1 MEEKKKSNVGLIVLV
16 VILLLACTVMGAFI
30 FINKDKLIDKENTT
44 TPVTE
49 ENKDTNNTT
58 TPVTEEN
65 KDTNNTTTID
75 NDMFKD
81 ETIHSYYYETKQDG
95 TVKYFMTLVSGSEDN
110 RNGYFSISYVSIYGT
125 GSESI
130 MAEGYYDIKDGKLKL
145 SVGPYTDSNDESI
158 AEAIFKEIS
167 ANLEVDPEQDWRDSQ
182 IAPSYYKMYQT
193 TYNENE
199 LTIGNKKF
207 YKVN

>member
-30 FINKDKLIDKENTT
+30 FINKDKLIDKE
-44 TPVTE
+44 
-49 ENKDTNNTT
+49 NTT